1 MDNPNGPA
9 NLWVVPDRASEF
21 LYWGMREQTKLPR
34 MSIGST
40 EDLLGIIPVV
50 LGFHPS
56 ESLVLLVVSDGEL
69 QVAARCDLTDVTI
82 PGGAAELV
90 GRLWFQYP
98 DADAL
103 AVAYSSSSQLAWDAL
118 AEVSG
123 VLPDAATVIRLHV
136 TPDRYFTG
144 PGSRGYAYRL
154 RVPEGESGLPVLPD
168 RTDIA
173 AMLLPRY
180 PDDEL
185 RRAASAVSGMDA
197 QVAAE
202 QAERHLSTGELDAPA
217 AAVVGQACTEPG
229 FVEGIIGSI
238 CRSNA
243 QDMVDLWGRV
253 VSGVDPALSGAPLG
267 VLAIAAWVA
276 GDGALTNVCLERALA
291 DGYWDAWLD
300 LANLVIMGAVHPR
313 VWDDLRA
320 AYLEDVGF
328 GS

>member
-21 LYWGMREQTKLPR
+21 LYWGMREQTKLPGCQ
-34 MSIGST
+34 SDPQKTCWESSPSFWVST
-40 EDLLGIIPVV
+40 
-50 LGFHPS
+50 S

-144 PGSRGYAYRL
+144 PEAGYAYRL
-154 RVPEGESGLPVLPD
+154 RVPGESGLPVLPD

-180 PDDEL
+180 PTTSCDAPRPPSRAWTPRSPPSRRRGTSRRVSWTPRRGGRGSGVHRTGL
-185 RRAASAVSGMDA
+185 RRGHH
-197 QVAAE
+197 
-202 QAERHLSTGELDAPA
+202 R
-217 AAVVGQACTEPG
+217 
-229 FVEGIIGSI
+229 
-238 CRSNA
+238 
-243 QDMVDLWGRV
+243 
-253 VSGVDPALSGAPLG
+253 
-267 VLAIAAWVA
+267 
-276 GDGALTNVCLERALA
+276 
-291 DGYWDAWLD
+291 LD
-300 LANLVIMGAVHPR
+300 LDPTPKTWSTSGG
-313 VWDDLRA
+313 VW
-320 AYLEDVGF
+320 
-328 GS
+328 